1 VHRVL
6 ERETEREDLENER
19 FERYRDRIRFL
30 ADLVAGR
37 VPGRT
42 EAAQVTLLNKN
53 WGLGIEFAAVAHVV
67 YQRAK
72 AAGAG
77 RPLPGE
83 WFSQLSHP

>member
-1 VHRVL
+1 MSRP
-6 ERETEREDLENER
+6 EAGPAKYTIP
-19 FERYRDRIRFL
+19 RDGI
-30 ADLVAGR
+30 R

-83 WFSQLSHP
+83 WFSQFSHP